1 MHIRSVKILVLR
13 ALLNVISR
21 EVLDCMVEENKLL
34 PQGGY
39 CNIHLL
45 GIVLFTSYCFACYI
59 FFSHVPRNKL
69 CSLIG
74 LGAGSFSFITY

>member
-1 MHIRSVKILVLR
+1 MHIRSVKILVLH

-45 GIVLFTSYCFACYI
+45 DIVFCTSYCFACYI
-59 FFSHVPRNKL
+59 FFLL
-69 CSLIG
+69 CLEK
-74 LGAGSFSFITY
+74 SFLVVSNSI